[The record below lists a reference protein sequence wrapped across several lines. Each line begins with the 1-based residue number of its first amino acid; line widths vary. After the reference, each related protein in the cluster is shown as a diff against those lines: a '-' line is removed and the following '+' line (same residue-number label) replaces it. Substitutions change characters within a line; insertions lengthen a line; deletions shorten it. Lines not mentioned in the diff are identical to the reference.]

1 MPSSVASGALVRVF
15 VTPPPAPPPS
25 PPPPPPPPPPTP
37 PPPPPLPSSS
47 RHLSCHVLCDPSRR
61 GWPIWLCAGAAH
73 TWGRALVVGEREH
86 DGQMGPSLS
95 ELRAGQSGPC
105 AYPLSEAA
113 AGFAPQPR
121 EARGAG
127 ATTTTAT
134 LWMGACATR
143 VESINR
149 SINKSINQSSNH
161 MCGEDH
167 AALQEA
173 TATRSVN
180 GLVPSPW
187 APGPQRPGDQKTWGR
202 LSGPSLARPLARQ
215 AAARGFPGR
224 RRRQPHDT
232 PPHPDQLAPATTTIS
247 RPLGPTAATPVSSTS
262 RG

>member
-1 MPSSVASGALVRVF
+1 MSCPVRPVPTWLANLALCWR
-15 VTPPPAPPPS
+15 S
-25 PPPPPPPPPPTP
+25 P
-37 PPPPPLPSSS
+37 
-47 RHLSCHVLCDPSRR
+47 HVGS
-61 GWPIWLCAGAAH
+61 
-73 TWGRALVVGEREH
+73 ALVVGEREHH

-149 SINKSINQSSNH
+149 SINKSINKSSNH

-187 APGPQRPGDQKTWGR
+187 APMAPTAWGSENLGSAVR
-202 LSGPSLARPLARQ
+202 AQPRSPIGS
-215 AAARGFPGR
+215 PGR
-224 RRRQPHDT
+224 RKRISRET
-232 PPHPDQLAPATTTIS
+232 ATTTPRHARRTTPG
-247 RPLGPTAATPVSSTS
+247 RPAQQPLLGPSVQRQLHMSPAPAAGRADGAGPAPA
-262 RG
+262 RP